1 MEDLTA
7 ADIRLIRHTF
17 RMVAAHQQ
25 ELTRLFYDKLF
36 ELDPSLREKFQ
47 SDVDAMPSKFMRML
61 AILVSL
67 VNDPPQLEERA
78 RKLGQRQLEYGVQ
91 PTYFDAS
98 ETALLWALEKL
109 LGSRFTKVAHS
120 AWYRFHRN
128 ISYAA
133 TDPNRVGNDN
143 AIGA

>member
-109 LGSRFTKVAHS
+109 LGSRFTKAAHS

>member
-7 ADIRLIRHTF
+7 ADLRLIRHTF
-17 RMVAAHQQ
+17 RIVAAHQQ

-36 ELDPSLREKFQ
+36 EVDPALREKFQ
-47 SDVDAMPSKFMRML
+47 SDVDATPSKFMRML
-61 AILVSL
+61 AIFVSL
-67 VNDPPQLEERA
+67 VKDTPQLEERA
-78 RKLGQRQLEYGVQ
+78 RKLGERHMEYGVQ

-109 LGSRFTKVAHS
+109 LGSRFTHEAHS
-120 AWYRFHRN
+120 AWRRFHRN

-133 TDPNRVGNDN
+133 SDPNRVGNDN

>member
-1 MEDLTA
+1 
-7 ADIRLIRHTF
+7 
-17 RMVAAHQQ
+17 MVAAHQQ

-133 TDPNRVGNDN
+133 TGPNRVGNDN